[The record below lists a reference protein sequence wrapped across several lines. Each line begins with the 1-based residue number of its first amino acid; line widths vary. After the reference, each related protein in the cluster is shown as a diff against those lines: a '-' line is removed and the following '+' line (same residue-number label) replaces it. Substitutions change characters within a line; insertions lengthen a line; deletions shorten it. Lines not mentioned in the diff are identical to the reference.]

1 MRPWWGDPKDR
12 CRSSHRGFTGDHY
25 YDAYISSCSYCA
37 CGTQQFV
44 PRFDRRLGFRPWG
57 LRPAG
62 LCGTAGFCGTPAGL
76 CGTAYLCG
84 PAINSW
90 DRKAAM
96 EAGTTPTPRFLESTV
111 ANLQAVGFAP
121 AR

>member
-1 MRPWWGDPKDR
+1 MRIIA
-12 CRSSHRGFTGDHY
+12 SSRLHGEHH

-76 CGTAYLCG
+76 CSTAYLCG
-84 PAINSW
+84 PA
-90 DRKAAM
+90 DFCGPTYLCGPTCLCGPTYLC
-96 EAGTTPTPRFLESTV
+96 GTAYYGSAVLFLVT
-111 ANLQAVGFAP
+111 L
-121 AR
+121 